1 MGRSSGSSYSSSRSN
16 PGRYTS
22 PSSSQ
27 RIPNSYNQPRRRSPL
42 MPGFPMFGMPGYS
55 RRSRNTYDP
64 DYYEY
69 GNGRRRSSG
78 MSTIVTIILIA
89 ILFFFLFSMFG
100 CSRTTSPDV
109 YQTEEITESAYNREK
124 LNSGIPY
131 QQDCIIDELGWF
143 ENIPQTEKRLKTFYD
158 KTGVQPM
165 IVINE
170 YNPAL
175 KTDQQKSEYAKEWY
189 DRNIKNENVFLYM
202 YFGEPGDS
210 EVGYM
215 ETVNGKEIS
224 SVMDSNAV
232 NIFWNYLDQ
241 DWTSGMNSDDMFVSV
256 FDQTADR
263 IMTKTATK
271 NDVMLKGLGVAAIV
285 AVGGVII
292 AVIVL
297 RRKHERE
304 RAEETERILNTPLN
318 PDSTKPNET
327 DDEDLLNRYGGK

>member
-1 MGRSSGSSYSSSRSN
+1 
-16 PGRYTS
+16 
-22 PSSSQ
+22 
-27 RIPNSYNQPRRRSPL
+27 